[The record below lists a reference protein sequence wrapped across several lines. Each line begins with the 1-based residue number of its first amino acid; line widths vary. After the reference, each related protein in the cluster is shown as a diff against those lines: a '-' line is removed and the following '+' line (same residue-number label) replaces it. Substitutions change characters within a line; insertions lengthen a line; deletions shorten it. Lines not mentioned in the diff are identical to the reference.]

1 LIEFALLAFGLFIML
16 FGALGL
22 IRFPDVYTRL
32 HATAKCDTGGAM
44 SILLA
49 LAVSVD
55 APAVVRFKFILLAFL
70 IALINPMLS
79 HAIARG
85 AYKRGIKPKVVV
97 DMYAGNNP

>member
-1 LIEFALLAFGLFIML
+1 VIEFVLLAFGLFIML

-22 IRFPDVYTRL
+22 VRFPDVYTRL
-32 HATAKCDTGGAM
+32 HATSKCDTGGAM

-49 LAVSVD
+49 LAVSVN
-55 APAVVRFKFILLAFL
+55 APLLIRLKFVLLAFL

-97 DMYAGNNP
+97 DMYGGGNP

>member
-1 LIEFALLAFGLFIML
+1 ML

-22 IRFPDVYTRL
+22 VRFPDVYTRL
-32 HATAKCDTGGAM
+32 HATSKCDTGGAM

-49 LAVSVD
+49 LAVSVN
-55 APAVVRFKFILLAFL
+55 APLLIRLKFVLLAFL

-97 DMYAGNNP
+97 DMYGGGNP

>member
-1 LIEFALLAFGLFIML
+1 MIEFVLLAFGLFIML

-22 IRFPDVYTRL
+22 LRFPDVYTGL
-32 HATAKCDTGGAM
+32 HATSKCDTGGAM

-49 LAVSVD
+49 LVVSVN
-55 APAVVRFKFILLAFL
+55 APPLIRLKFILLAFL

-97 DMYAGNNP
+97 DMYGGDHP